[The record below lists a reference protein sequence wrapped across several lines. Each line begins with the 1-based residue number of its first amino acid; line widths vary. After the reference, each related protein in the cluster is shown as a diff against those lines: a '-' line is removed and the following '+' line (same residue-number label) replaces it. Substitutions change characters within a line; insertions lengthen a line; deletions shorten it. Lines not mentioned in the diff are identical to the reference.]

1 MLSAA
6 SQVCRDVRKA
16 ESCYNTHYGSI
27 RVLNPCL
34 VTHGL
39 YLGILFFSVTSRC
52 DDYPDVQGA
61 VLAKFVKIQYP
72 DIPASLYLTL
82 PPLLLMPRP
91 GMMAGR
97 DSHGKEKL
105 FRLGMSHF
113 TA

>member
-1 MLSAA
+1 MDYIWA
-6 SQVCRDVRKA
+6 SFSSQLQADVMN
-16 ESCYNTHYGSI
+16 C
-27 RVLNPCL
+27 
-34 VTHGL
+34 
-39 YLGILFFSVTSRC
+39 
-52 DDYPDVQGA
+52 PDVQGA